1 MNASAN
7 PDEFFYRWPQ
17 RFAGHRPGAHHG
29 IALGSGQQAV
39 AHRRLFDHP
48 DPRRLDLRAS
58 LRAPHGDWLVR
69 VARPHVA
76 SALVAIVDVSP
87 SMHFGARRHKIEV
100 AAQFVRAMGWSAF
113 RNGDAAGLMAFDHE
127 EREELHCPPRH
138 GRGVS
143 WALAQALAGAR
154 ARHAPGHASG
164 RSPAR
169 GLIDCA
175 RRLAGR
181 QALVFIVS
189 DFHGLDAAELTAV
202 LDTLDAAVVVPMLAW
217 DSAETQPP
225 ERDGLLLLADS
236 ESPRRAQ
243 AWITAKLR
251 ASWRAAVAARR
262 AELDGALAERACPV
276 FELCAAPGG
285 FDAQALT
292 RYFYEGQA

>member
-1 MNASAN
+1 MNASAD

-17 RFAGHRPGAHHG
+17 RFAGHRPGAHRG

-87 SMHFGARRHKIEV
+87 SMHFGARRHKIDV

-113 RNGDAAGLMAFDHE
+113 RNGDAAGLLAFDHE
-127 EREELHCPPRH
+127 EREELYCPPRH

-143 WALAQALAGAR
+143 WALAQAIAGAR
-154 ARHAPGHASG
+154 PRRAPAQSPA
-164 RSPAR
+164 RSPAQ
-169 GLIDCA
+169 GLLDCA

-181 QALVFIVS
+181 QAFVFIVS
-189 DFHGLDAAELTAV
+189 DFHGLSAADLAAV
-202 LDTLDAAVVVPMLAW
+202 LDQLDTAVVVPMLAW
-217 DSAETQPP
+217 DAAETRPP
-225 ERDGLLLLADS
+225 ESDGLLLLTDS

-243 AWITAKLR
+243 VWMRPKLR
-251 ASWRAAVAARR
+251 ESWRAAVVARR
-262 AELDGALAERACPV
+262 AELDSAVAERACPI
-276 FELCAAPGG
+276 FELCAAPHG
-285 FDAQALT
+285 FDALALT
-292 RYFYEGQA
+292 RYFYEGQT